1 MTTNFSLHGRCA
13 LVTGASSGLGL
24 HFSETLARAGARV
37 VMAARRIEQLT
48 EIQATLQGQG
58 LTVYVVPMDVT
69 NETSI
74 ATAFAKAQ
82 ELLGQPIDLLIN
94 NAGVASEGRAH
105 ELTSE
110 QWDSVID
117 TNLKGPWLVSRE
129 FAQCLIARKLSGVV
143 VHIGSILGCRV
154 AQSVSAYCASKAGLH
169 QLTKAQALEWSRY
182 GIRVNALAPGY
193 IETSLNRDFFASEA
207 GQRLIKRMPAGRLG
221 QPDELDGALL
231 LLASEAGRFI
241 NGTIISVD
249 GGHLASSL

>member
-1 MTTNFSLHGRCA
+1 MIANFSLHGRCA

-24 HFSETLARAGARV
+24 HFSEALARAGARV
-37 VMAARRIEQLT
+37 VMAARRIEQLA
-48 EIQATLQGQG
+48 EIQATLQDQG

-69 NETSI
+69 NEASI

-129 FAQCLIARKLSGVV
+129 FAQRLIARKLSGVV

-169 QLTKAQALEWSRY
+169 QLAKAQALEWSRY

-231 LLASEAGRFI
+231 LLASEASRFI

>member
-1 MTTNFSLHGRCA
+1 MTANFSLQGRCA

-24 HFSETLARAGARV
+24 HLSETLARAGARV

-58 LTVYVVPMDVT
+58 LMVYVVPMDVT

-74 ATAFAKAQ
+74 ATAFANAQ

-94 NAGVASEGRAH
+94 NAGVATEGRAH

-129 FAQCLIARKLSGVV
+129 FAQRLIARKLSGVV
-143 VHIGSILGCRV
+143 IHIGSILGSRV